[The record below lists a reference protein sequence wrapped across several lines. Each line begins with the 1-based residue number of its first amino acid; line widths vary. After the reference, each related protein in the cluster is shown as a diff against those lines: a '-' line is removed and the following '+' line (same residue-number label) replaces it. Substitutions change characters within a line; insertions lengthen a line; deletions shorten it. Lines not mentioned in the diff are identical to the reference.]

1 MLDCNGVQKAGYLPE
16 AHTDFI
22 MSVIAEELGL
32 FGVLFVIITFMAL
45 MYKGVMIAKRAPDR
59 FGRLLALGITFQII
73 SQAIINLG
81 AISGSMPITGITLPL
96 ISYGGSSM
104 LITFA
109 TLGVLMNVAI
119 KGNMKRGYVEEAD
132 EDVPTQQPLR
142 TVK

>member
-1 MLDCNGVQKAGYLPE
+1 
-16 AHTDFI
+16 